1 MKIYVIAGEA
11 SGDLHGAALM
21 KELFALD
28 PSCEL
33 RFYGGD
39 MMASCGGTMARHCGN
54 TAVMGFSEV
63 IGKAGAILD
72 NLRFCKRD
80 ILSFSPDAVI
90 LIDYPGFNL
99 RIARFAKK
107 NGFRVYYFIPPK
119 VWARGRWRVSL
130 LKRYTDRVFSILPF
144 EKEFFPRYG
153 VPVQYVGNPLID
165 KVMEHQFSS
174 IGEGTGTIALLPGSR
189 SAELRFLMPRFAAL
203 EKLVRADSRF
213 DRYQLVIA
221 APASIN
227 EREYLSFL
235 PSNTS
240 IEIISNRTY
249 DILKQSD
256 AAVICSGTASLE
268 AALIGTPQVVC
279 YGFGTV
285 TYLLARLLVHG
296 IRYIS
301 LANLILDRPVFRE
314 LIQSEANPDA
324 MFRELCS
331 LLFDPDVRERML
343 SDYGELAGR
352 MGGCGAA
359 GRVAAAIVDDCKK

>member
-165 KVMEHQFSS
+165 KVMEYQFSS
-174 IGEGTGTIALLPGSR
+174 IGECAGTIALLPGSR

-203 EKLVRADSRF
+203 EKLIRADSRF

-240 IEIISNRTY
+240 IKIISNRTY

-343 SDYGELAGR
+343 SDYRELAGR

>member
-1 MKIYVIAGEA
+1 MKYYIIAGEV

-21 KELFALD
+21 KELYAVD
-28 PSCEL
+28 SSCTI

-39 MMASCGGTMARHCGN
+39 MMASCGGTMARHCGK

-63 IGKAGAILD
+63 VGKAGAILD
-72 NLRFCKRD
+72 NLSFCKRD

-99 RIARFAKK
+99 RIARFARK

-119 VWARGRWRVSL
+119 VWARGRRRVSL
-130 LKRYTDRVFSILPF
+130 LRRYTDRVFSILPF
-144 EKEFFPRYG
+144 EKDFFLRYG
-153 VPVQYVGNPLID
+153 VPVQYVGNPLVD
-165 KVMEHQFSS
+165 KVSEHKFTSV
-174 IGEGTGTIALLPGSR
+174 GEDSCTIALLPGSR
-189 SAELRFLMPRFAAL
+189 SAELKFLMPRFAAL
-203 EKLVRADSRF
+203 EKLARADSRF
-213 DRYQLVIA
+213 DGYQLVIA
-221 APASIN
+221 ATASIDK
-227 EREYLSFL
+227 REYLSYL
-235 PSNTS
+235 PSDTT

-256 AAVICSGTASLE
+256 AAVVCSGTASLE

-301 LANLILDRPVFRE
+301 LANLILDRRIFKE
-314 LIQSEANPDA
+314 LIQSEASPDA
-324 MFRELCS
+324 MFTELCA
-331 LLFDPDVRERML
+331 LLFDRKVRERML
-343 SDYGELAGR
+343 SEYRELRGR
-352 MGGCGAA
+352 MGECGAA

>member
-174 IGEGTGTIALLPGSR
+174 IGEGAGTIALLPGSR
-189 SAELRFLMPRFAAL
+189 SAELRFLMPRFAAM

-240 IEIISNRTY
+240 IKIISNRTY

-343 SDYGELAGR
+343 SDYRELAGR

>member
-153 VPVQYVGNPLID
+153 VPVQYVGNPLVD

-174 IGEGTGTIALLPGSR
+174 IGEGVGTIALLPGSR

-240 IEIISNRTY
+240 IKIISNRTY

-343 SDYGELAGR
+343 SDYRELAGR

>member
-165 KVMEHQFSS
+165 KVMEYQFSS
-174 IGEGTGTIALLPGSR
+174 IGEGAGTIALLPGSR

-240 IEIISNRTY
+240 IKIISNRTY

>member
-174 IGEGTGTIALLPGSR
+174 IGEGAGTIALLPGSR

-301 LANLILDRPVFRE
+301 LANLILDRRIFKE
-314 LIQSEANPDA
+314 LIQSEASPDA
-324 MFRELCS
+324 MFTELCA
-331 LLFDPDVRERML
+331 LLFDRKVRERML
-343 SDYGELAGR
+343 SEYRELRGR
-352 MGGCGAA
+352 MGECGAA

>member
-107 NGFRVYYFIPPK
+107 NGFKVYYFIPPK

-165 KVMEHQFSS
+165 KVMEYQFSS
-174 IGEGTGTIALLPGSR
+174 IGEGAGTIALLPGSR

-240 IEIISNRTY
+240 IKIISNRTY

-343 SDYGELAGR
+343 SDYRELAGR

>member
-174 IGEGTGTIALLPGSR
+174 VGEGAGTIALLPGSR

-221 APASIN
+221 APASIS

-240 IEIISNRTY
+240 IKIISNRTY

-343 SDYGELAGR
+343 SDYRELAGR

>member
-1 MKIYVIAGEA
+1 MKYYIIAGEV

-21 KELFALD
+21 KELYAVD
-28 PSCEL
+28 SSCDI

-72 NLRFCKRD
+72 NLGFCKRD

-99 RIARFAKK
+99 RIARFARK
-107 NGFRVYYFIPPK
+107 NGFKVYYFIPPK

-130 LKRYTDRVFSILPF
+130 LRRYTDLVFSILPF
-144 EKEFFPRYG
+144 EKDFFQRYG
-153 VPVQYVGNPLID
+153 IPVLYVGNPLVD
-165 KVMEHQFSS
+165 KIMKHKFSS
-174 IGEGTGTIALLPGSR
+174 IGKDTRTIALLPGSR

-213 DRYQLVIA
+213 DKYRLVIA
-221 APASIN
+221 ATASIS
-227 EREYLSFL
+227 EGEYLSFL
-235 PSNTS
+235 PSDTS
-240 IEIISNRTY
+240 IKIISNRTY
-249 DILKQSD
+249 DVLKQSD
-256 AAVICSGTASLE
+256 AAIVCSGTASLE

-285 TYLLARLLVHG
+285 TYLLARMLVHG

-301 LANLILDRPVFRE
+301 LANLILDRQIFKE
-314 LIQSEANPDA
+314 LIQSEASPYA
-324 MFRELCS
+324 MFSELCS
-331 LLFDPDVRERML
+331 LIFDRDVRERIL
-343 SDYGELAGR
+343 SDYRELVGR
-352 MGGCGAA
+352 MGECGAA
-359 GRVAAAIVDDCKK
+359 GRVASAIVDDCKK

>member
-144 EKEFFPRYG
+144 ENEFFPRYG

-174 IGEGTGTIALLPGSR
+174 IGEGAGTIALLPGSR
-189 SAELRFLMPRFAAL
+189 SAELRFLMPRFAAM

-343 SDYGELAGR
+343 SDYRELAGR

>member
-174 IGEGTGTIALLPGSR
+174 IGEGAGTIALLPGSR

-240 IEIISNRTY
+240 IKIISNRTY

-343 SDYGELAGR
+343 SDYRELAGR

>member
-63 IGKAGAILD
+63 IGKAGVILD

-165 KVMEHQFSS
+165 KVMKHQFSS
-174 IGEGTGTIALLPGSR
+174 IGEGAGTIALLPGSR

-221 APASIN
+221 APASIS

-240 IEIISNRTY
+240 IKIISNRTY

-343 SDYGELAGR
+343 SDYRELAGR